1 MKMLLTL
8 HSNIQFIY
16 ELVLAQMELDSFG
29 VNYQVDNSL
38 RRFIAEEGFNP
49 DHLAKCCAY
58 FKEINGILSDYHFIQ
73 QYNQTRSINQYLTHW
88 FYPYKGKFHPQ
99 MVRALCNIIGLKKG
113 DLLLDPFVGS
123 GTAAL
128 EAQLLG
134 IDFIGVDISPLCV
147 LQSRVK
153 TESLSVLDEIM
164 KLRGKI
170 QPLGRGMKRD
180 NPRTE
185 LLFKPMTYE
194 DIQNPKVRNFYI
206 LAEMI
211 AHSDSERRR
220 RDFTQSFK
228 LNVDKMIASVEDYKR
243 VVEKLGLML
252 GEVTIR
258 QIDSRNLDL
267 SDESV
272 DGIITSPPYSIAL
285 NYVENDAHALEAL
298 GYDLTKIKDDFIGVR
313 GRGPERFRL
322 YYQDME
328 CCYKEMYRVLKP
340 RRYCVIVIG
349 NVTYQGKEEKTSEW
363 TKECCK
369 RVGFK
374 LVREI
379 DKIVF
384 GLYNVIQQE
393 FIQIY
398 KKE

>member
-1 MKMLLTL
+1 MLLTL
-8 HSNIQFIY
+8 HRNIQFIY
-16 ELVLAQMELDSFG
+16 ELVLAQMELDSFDIS
-29 VNYQVDNSL
+29 YQIDSNL
-38 RRFIAEEGFNP
+38 RRFRAVKGFDVN
-49 DHLAKCCAY
+49 HLAKCCAY
-58 FKEINGILSDYHFIQ
+58 FKEIDDILSNYHFIQ

-99 MVRALCNIIGLKKG
+99 MVRALCNIIGLKEG

-128 EAQLLG
+128 EAQLLD
-134 IDFIGVDISPLCV
+134 IDFIGTDISPLCV

-153 TESLSVLDEIM
+153 AESLSVLDEIVE
-164 KLRGKI
+164 LRGKI
-170 QPLGRGMKRD
+170 QPLGRGVKRD
-180 NPRTE
+180 DPRTG

-194 DIQNPKVRNFYI
+194 DIQNSKVRNFYT

-220 RDFTQSFK
+220 RDFAQSFK
-228 LNVDKMIASVEDYKR
+228 ANVDKMIASVEDYKK
-243 VVEKLGLML
+243 VVDKLGLTL

-258 QIDSRNLDL
+258 QTDSRNLDL
-267 SDESV
+267 KDESV

-298 GYDLTKIKDDFIGVR
+298 GYDLSKIKDDFVGVR

-328 CCYKEMYRVLKP
+328 CCYKEMYRVLRP
-340 RRYCVIVIG
+340 GRYCVIVIG
-349 NVTYQGKEEKTSEW
+349 NVTYQGKEEKTSKW
-363 TKECCK
+363 TEDRCK
-369 RVGFK
+369 KIGFK
-374 LVREI
+374 LVKEV

-384 GLYNVIQQE
+384 GLYNVMQQE